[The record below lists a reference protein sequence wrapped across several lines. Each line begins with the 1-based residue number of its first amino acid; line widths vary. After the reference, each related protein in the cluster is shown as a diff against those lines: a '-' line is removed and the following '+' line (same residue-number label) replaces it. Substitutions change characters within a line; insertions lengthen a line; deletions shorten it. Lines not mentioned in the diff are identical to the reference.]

1 MDLIADGLLLAAA
14 LVAIFYCWA
23 VNRRLGQLK
32 QQSADLTGKLA
43 HLDKTVTEVR
53 TAIAEGRS
61 LAEQERDRLGHL
73 VKNADSL
80 RRDLQ
85 RAAVTLE
92 KTVGRRSPPTL
103 RAEEEP
109 PHKPAPRATK
119 PAKHVERAERAERAE
134 RESSLSRVRR
144 LNQAKNRRDVS

>member
-23 VNRRLGQLK
+23 VSRRLGQLQK
-32 QQSADLTGKLA
+32 QAADLTGKLEN
-43 HLDKTVTEVR
+43 LDKTVREVR
-53 TAIAEGRS
+53 SAIAEGRT

-73 VKNADSL
+73 VKNADTL

-92 KTVGRRSPPTL
+92 KSVSKAELAEAAEAKAPTPTPTPP
-103 RAEEEP
+103 P
-109 PHKPAPRATK
+109 
-119 PAKHVERAERAERAE
+119 ERGN
-134 RESSLSRVRR
+134 SLARVKR
-144 LNQAKNRRDVS
+144 LNKSRQRRDVA

>member
-32 QQSADLTGKLA
+32 KQSADLTGKLTN
-43 HLDKTVTEVR
+43 LDKTVMEVR

-61 LAEQERDRLGHL
+61 LAEEERDRLGHL

-92 KTVGRRSPPTL
+92 NSASR
-103 RAEEEP
+103 
-109 PHKPAPRATK
+109 PAPEPVPTPQPK
-119 PAKHVERAERAERAE
+119 P
-134 RESSLSRVRR
+134 RESNLARVKR
-144 LNQAKNRRDVS
+144 LNQSKTRRDVS

>member
-32 QQSADLTGKLA
+32 KQSADLTGKLTN
-43 HLDKTVTEVR
+43 LDRTVMEVR

-61 LAEQERDRLGHL
+61 LAEEERDRLGHL

-92 KTVGRRSPPTL
+92 NSASRTAP
-103 RAEEEP
+103 E
-109 PHKPAPRATK
+109 PAPAPQPK
-119 PAKHVERAERAERAE
+119 P
-134 RESSLSRVRR
+134 RESNLARVKR
-144 LNQAKNRRDVS
+144 LNQSKTRRDVS

>member
-14 LVAIFYCWA
+14 LAAIFYCWA
-23 VNRRLGQLK
+23 VNRRLGHLK
-32 QQSADLTGKLA
+32 QQSADLTAKLV

-53 TAIAEGRS
+53 AAIAEGRT
-61 LAEQERDRLGHL
+61 LAEQEQDRLGHL

-92 KTVGRRSPPTL
+92 KSVDRSERAGSKD
-103 RAEEEP
+103 RAE
-109 PHKPAPRATK
+109 
-119 PAKHVERAERAERAE
+119 PAKKPPRQPKPVE
-134 RESSLSRVRR
+134 RESSLARVKR
-144 LNQAKNRRDVS
+144 LNQSQYRRDVS

>member
-1 MDLIADGLLLAAA
+1 MNLIADGLLLAAA

-32 QQSADLTGKLA
+32 RQSVDLTEKLS

-53 TAIAEGRS
+53 AAIAEGRS
-61 LAEQERDRLGHL
+61 LAEEERDRLGHL

-92 KTVGRRSPPTL
+92 KSVGRGG
-103 RAEEEP
+103 AGGEQ
-109 PHKPAPRATK
+109 PAPRRAAA
-119 PAKHVERAERAERAE
+119 PAKPTE
-134 RESSLSRVRR
+134 RESSLARVKR
-144 LNQAKNRRDVS
+144 LNKSQTRRDVS

>member
-32 QQSADLTGKLA
+32 RQSADLTGKLA
-43 HLDKTVTEVR
+43 GLDKTVAEVR
-53 TAIAEGRS
+53 AAIAEGRE
-61 LAEQERDRLGHL
+61 LAEKERDRLGHL
-73 VKNADSL
+73 VRNADDL

-92 KTVGRRSPPTL
+92 KSAGRAS
-103 RAEEEP
+103 
-109 PHKPAPRATK
+109 KSDPAPREAREAREPRK
-119 PAKHVERAERAERAE
+119 SAE
-134 RESSLSRVRR
+134 RESSLARVKR
-144 LNQAKNRRDVS
+144 LNKSQTRRNVS